1 MLADFGL
8 TVVGDGVRSDPP
20 AAGASR
26 WLAPELIKN
35 GVSLALKTKQADVF
49 AFGRLCL
56 AVCHTFVPSQLGCPS
71 SLIDHIRSLFED
83 PRCQSSPMGS

>member
-1 MLADFGL
+1 VLVRDGRALLAGFGL
-8 TVVGDGVRSDPP
+8 TVVGDGGNSDPP

-35 GVSLALKTKQADVF
+35 GISLALKTKQADVF

-56 AVCHTFVPSQLGCPS
+56 AVCHAFVPLPTRMPI
-71 SLIDHIRSLFED
+71 LINWAY
-83 PRCQSSPMGS
+83 

>member
-1 MLADFGL
+1 MYTIQGNVLISEGRAMLADFGL
-8 TVVGDGVRSDPP
+8 AVVGDGASSDPP

-35 GVSLALKTKQADVF
+35 GVYLPLKTKQADIF

-56 AVCHTFVPSQLGCPS
+56 AVCHTFVPLLSRMPK
-71 SLIDHIRSLFED
+71 LID
-83 PRCQSSPMGS
+83 